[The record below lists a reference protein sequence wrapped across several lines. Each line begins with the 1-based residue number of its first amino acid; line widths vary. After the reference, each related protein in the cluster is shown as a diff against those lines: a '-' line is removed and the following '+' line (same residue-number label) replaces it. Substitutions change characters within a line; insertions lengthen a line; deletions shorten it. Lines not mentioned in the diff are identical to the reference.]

1 MHFEN
6 AFFKMHFQN
15 AFLKNEFWTMYF
27 PKENER
33 MTIYIPAYTLK
44 SAARPQVC
52 RSQVLVIKLSK
63 LTRSKN
69 DNWKQW

>member
-1 MHFEN
+1 MLNVSCGAAEDADN
-6 AFFKMHFQN
+6 V
-15 AFLKNEFWTMYF
+15 F

-33 MTIYIPAYTLK
+33 MTIYIPAHTLK

-69 DNWKQW
+69 DN